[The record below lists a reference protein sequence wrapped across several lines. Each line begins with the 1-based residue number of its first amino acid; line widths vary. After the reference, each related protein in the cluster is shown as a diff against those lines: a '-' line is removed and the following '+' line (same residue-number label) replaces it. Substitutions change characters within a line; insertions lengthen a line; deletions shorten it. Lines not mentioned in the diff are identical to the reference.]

1 MNVSLG
7 TWVRLMGF
15 EPGEEEVFSIVPADQ
30 ANALENRIP
39 SDSPLAR
46 AIEGAQAGD
55 TVSFQSP
62 SGKIELKIL
71 EVGQL

>member
-7 TWVRLMGF
+7 TWVKLTGF
-15 EPGEEEVFSIVPADQ
+15 EPDEEEVFSIVAANQ
-30 ANALENRIP
+30 ANALENQIP
-39 SDSPLAR
+39 GDSPLAR

-62 SGKIELKIL
+62 SGEIELKIL